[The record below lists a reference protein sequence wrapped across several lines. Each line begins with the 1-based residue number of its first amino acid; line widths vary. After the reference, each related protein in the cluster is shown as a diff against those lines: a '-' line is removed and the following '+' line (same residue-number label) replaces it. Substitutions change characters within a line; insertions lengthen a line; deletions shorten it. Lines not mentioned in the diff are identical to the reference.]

1 MSWSFSNATYIGNE
15 NGHANHVITLLQQ
28 VFRELT
34 RAGSN
39 LEHGTLLWNVPSL
52 SMLHFVRSGY
62 LRLLYEFS
70 QYILILQ
77 QMLSKRLLQ
86 HDLRPKTPK
95 EDILPHPHAMNANS
109 LKLWRTNSPSE
120 NNPRMNYRKEQTRN
134 DPNGA
139 FHVLTVVVVTVLFFI
154 HPFKHHVTSSSVV
167 ISSSLS
173 ISFNDSISSS
183 SSLDT

>member
-15 NGHANHVITLLQQ
+15 YGNTNHMITLLQQ

-34 RAGSN
+34 GTRSN
-39 LEHGTLLWNVPSL
+39 LEHRALLWNVLPL
-52 SMLHFVRSGY
+52 SMLHFVRNGY

-70 QYILILQ
+70 QHILILQ

-95 EDILPHPHAMNANS
+95 EDTPPHPHAMNANS

-120 NNPRMNYRKEQTRN
+120 NNPRMNYTE
-134 DPNGA
+134 GA
-139 FHVLTVVVVTVLFFI
+139 N
-154 HPFKHHVTSSSVV
+154 PE
-167 ISSSLS
+167 
-173 ISFNDSISSS
+173 
-183 SSLDT
+183 